1 MVQYLQDL
9 QGKGA
14 APLTRDEQLELQE
27 LRASHD
33 ELTSKHPKK
42 AEESKLEKPKVIV
55 DSSDSS
61 DSEVR
66 ISLFYLTQ

>member
-27 LRASHD
+27 LRATHA
-33 ELTSKHPKK
+33 ELTSKQPKK
-42 AEESKLEKPKVIV
+42 AEESKAVKPKAKAE
-55 DSSDSS
+55 SSDSS
-61 DSEVR
+61 DSEV
-66 ISLFYLTQ
+66 S

>member
-27 LRASHD
+27 LRATHA
-33 ELTSKHPKK
+33 ELTRKKPEETKQAKPKAK
-42 AEESKLEKPKVIV
+42 AE
-55 DSSDSS
+55 SSDSS

-66 ISLFYLTQ
+66 RF